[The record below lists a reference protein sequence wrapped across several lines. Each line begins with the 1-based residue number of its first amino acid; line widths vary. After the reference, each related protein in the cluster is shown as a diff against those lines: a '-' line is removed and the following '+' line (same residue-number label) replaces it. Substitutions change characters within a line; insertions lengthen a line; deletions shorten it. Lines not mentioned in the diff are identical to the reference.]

1 MAEFNKEIMSI
12 SNLEKVNSIFH
23 LPISYIADK
32 MEVNKAMV
40 TDLELIETV
49 DPSGVPLFHYAFR
62 PKTCFG
68 KKVVKEYAS
77 FYTTDTGFLKESQ
90 QLLKQ
95 YQPLATTVVPEDY
108 DDILSIWDEVKND
121 TGFKEKYQYID
132 WDYWEY
138 LNKSD
143 GFLQVM
149 SIYNLASPLLSFCVP
164 VIIFI
169 VPFLVIKMKGL
180 EITVAEYTEILKTL
194 ASQHAIGKLFTQF
207 HEVKLD
213 EKIYL
218 LLSAAFYVFSIYQNV
233 LTCIRFHNNMIKIH
247 KYLYDI
253 QLYIEHTEKVMNN
266 FLSYSAQL
274 KSYESFNAE
283 IKRQLTTLFDFKKKL
298 QTVHEYK
305 FSLVKLSEFGIV
317 LKSFYDLYSCPIY
330 NESFLY
336 SFGFHGYIDT
346 LNGLQENITE
356 RNVNF
361 IKFSK
366 KTKAKASASKF
377 TNMYYPTLVGKTPV
391 KNSYSFDKNMTI
403 TGPNASGKTT
413 FLKST
418 LINVILS
425 QQVGCG
431 FYDKDSILCPF
442 SYIHCY
448 LNIPDTSGRDSLFQA
463 EARRC
468 KEILDLIE
476 ENKEETHFCG
486 FDELY
491 SGTNPDEAVMSA
503 YAFMKYLL
511 KYKRVNYILTTH
523 FIQLCEK
530 LDSNEKMVNCHMNTK
545 ACGDSFEY
553 TYELKQG
560 ISKVR
565 GGFKVL
571 EDMNYPKEIID
582 NTNEEI

>member
-1 MAEFNKEIMSI
+1 MI
-12 SNLEKVNSIFH
+12 SNIEKVNSIFH
-23 LPISYIADK
+23 LPISYNSERIELQK
-32 MEVNKAMV
+32 NIVN
-40 TDLELIETV
+40 DLELVETV
-49 DPSGVPLFHYAFR
+49 DPSGVPLFHCAFQ

-68 KKVVKEYAS
+68 KKVLHKYS
-77 FYTTDTGFLKESQ
+77 NFYTTDTKFLKDTQ

-95 YQPLATTVVPEDY
+95 YQLLVSTVVPSDY
-108 DDILSIWDEVKND
+108 DDIISIWNEIKND
-121 TGFKEKYQYID
+121 TGFREKYQYID
-132 WDYWEY
+132 WDYWEH

-143 GFLQVM
+143 TFLQFM
-149 SIYNLASPLLSFCVP
+149 SVYNLASPVLSFLVP
-164 VIIFI
+164 VIIVI
-169 VPFLVIKMKGL
+169 VPFLIIKMKGL
-180 EITVAEYTEILKTL
+180 EITLNEYTEILKTL

-218 LLSAAFYVFSIYQNV
+218 ILSAAFYVFSIYQNM
-233 LTCIRFHNNMIKIH
+233 LTCLRFHQNMIKIH
-247 KYLYDI
+247 KHLLD
-253 QLYIEHTEKVMNN
+253 LEAYIVHTEKTMNN
-266 FLSYSAQL
+266 FLLYSNQL
-274 KSYESFNAE
+274 KSYDLFNAE
-283 IKRQLTTLFDFKKKL
+283 LKRQLSVLFEFKSKL
-298 QTVHEYK
+298 QKIHPYEFNMT
-305 FSLVKLSEFGIV
+305 KLGEFGIV
-317 LKSFYDLYSCPIY
+317 LKSFYDIYSDPIY

-346 LNGLQENITE
+346 IEGLQSHIIEK
-356 RNVNF
+356 NVHF

-366 KTKAKASASKF
+366 KTGKSKF
-377 TNMYYPTLVGKTPV
+377 VNMYYPNLVGKQPI
-391 KNSYSFDKNMTI
+391 KNSYSFNKNMTI

-413 FLKST
+413 ILKST

-431 FYDKDSILCPF
+431 FYDKTSTLCPF
-442 SYIHCY
+442 KYIHCY

-468 KEILDLIE
+468 KEILDVIE
-476 ENKEETHFCG
+476 ENKEENHFCG

-491 SGTNPDEAVMSA
+491 SGTNPDEAIMSA

-545 ACGDSFEY
+545 AFGDSFQY
-553 TYELKQG
+553 TYELKKG
-560 ISKVR
+560 ISTVR

-582 NTNEEI
+582 NTNEY